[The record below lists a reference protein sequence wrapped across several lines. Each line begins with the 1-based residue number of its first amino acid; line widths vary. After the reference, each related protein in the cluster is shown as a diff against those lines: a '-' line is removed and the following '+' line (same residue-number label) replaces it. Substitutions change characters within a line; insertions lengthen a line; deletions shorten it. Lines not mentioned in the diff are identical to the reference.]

1 MTAPPLPRVNSLVHV
16 QVGGSGSLLPTRVED
31 RGGAALVVAAPVDP
45 AAWGGRPTGSKVTLQ
60 WEHPEHG
67 VCAVLGMVTRVD
79 DGRIPTW
86 TVRIDG
92 TPRVLAGRTHDR
104 VPTAYDVTVEQV
116 SRRPPSRFS
125 AVTLDIGLGGFR
137 CRTEEWAIVDNGED
151 VRVRFGKQE
160 PPVVAAGI
168 VVRPS
173 RVRNVLECSVSLR
186 QPLPERTALLLR
198 RLVRGADDS
207 VTSGRRR

>member
-1 MTAPPLPRVNSLVHV
+1 MSPALPRVNSLVHV
-16 QVGGSGSLLPTRVED
+16 QVGGTGSLMPTRVED
-31 RGGAALVVAAPVDP
+31 RSATVLVVAAPVRP
-45 AAWGGRPTGSKVTLQ
+45 SEWGGRPVGSKVTLQ
-60 WEHPEHG
+60 WEDPGNG

-79 DGRIPTW
+79 DGRVPVW

-92 TPRVLAGRTHDR
+92 PPRVLRGRNHDR
-104 VPTAYDVTVEQV
+104 VPTSYDVTIEQV
-116 SRRPPSRFS
+116 SRRPPARFT

-151 VRVRFGKQE
+151 VRVRFGKAD

-198 RLVRGADDS
+198 RLVRDAEDA
-207 VTSGRRR
+207 VPAGRRR